1 MMYNVMVL
9 ICFAKSNDKNIKRD
23 DFLKK
28 TAFIYIILA
37 GMLWGTSGIY
47 VHFLAPMGLSSSQMT
62 CIRGFA
68 SVVILSLYALLRD
81 RKLFIANPKQ
91 LFLYVLSGV
100 SMYLT
105 GSCYFTSMQLT
116 SVSTAVVL
124 MYTAPIIV
132 MIYSVIFLG
141 EKLTP
146 LKTVAVICMIV
157 GCGFVSGIVG
167 GLKFNLTGIIIGF
180 ISGIAYSAYNIV
192 TKIQMKQKCNPVT
205 ANIYCFVFVSIIA
218 LAVSKPWQI
227 AAVAVQ
233 NPSSL
238 LLMAGCG
245 ICTCVLPYFFYT
257 LALKSLPAGTVS
269 AMGIVEP
276 MAATIFSITLLG
288 EKIDIYS
295 VCGIILIV
303 GAVFMLSRTNEAE

>member
-1 MMYNVMVL
+1 M
-9 ICFAKSNDKNIKRD
+9 
-23 DFLKK
+23 KK
-28 TAFIYIILA
+28 MAYVYIILA

-47 VHFLAPMGLSSSQMT
+47 VHFLAPMGLSSAQMT
-62 CIRGFA
+62 CIRGVVA
-68 SVVILSLYALLRD
+68 VVILSVYALVRD
-81 RKLFIANPKQ
+81 RKLFKANVKQ
-91 LFLYVLSGV
+91 LLLYALGGV

-105 GSCYFTSMQLT
+105 GSCYFASMQLT

-132 MIYSVIFLG
+132 MVYSVMFLG

-146 LKTVAVICMIV
+146 LKTVAVVCMIV
-157 GCGFVSGIVG
+157 GCGFVSGIIG
-167 GLKFNLTGIIIGF
+167 GLKFNLVGIIVGL

-218 LAVSKPWQI
+218 VVISKPGQI
-227 AAVAVQ
+227 VNVAVQ
-233 NPSSL
+233 NPVSV
-238 LLMAGCG
+238 LLMIGCG

-269 AMGIVEP
+269 AMGVVEP
-276 MAATIFSITLLG
+276 MAATVFSVTLLG
-288 EKIDIYS
+288 EVLDIYS
-295 VCGIILIV
+295 ICGIILIV
-303 GAVFMLSRTNEAE
+303 SAVFMLSRTNETE